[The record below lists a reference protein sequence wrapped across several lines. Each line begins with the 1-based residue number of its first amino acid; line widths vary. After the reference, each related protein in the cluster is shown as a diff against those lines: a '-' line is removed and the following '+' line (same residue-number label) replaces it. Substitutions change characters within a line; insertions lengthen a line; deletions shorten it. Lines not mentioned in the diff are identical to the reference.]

1 MAGENI
7 TNPVLDL
14 FLFQI
19 TIFKFIDEKDVFME
33 FYSKLFGNRLVKEIS
48 ASEDNEETMIKKL
61 KVSLLNLGKLYKF
74 KIGRMRPRIYFP
86 TPKDVQRRRCQ

>member
-61 KVSLLNLGKLYKF
+61 KVSLSNPG
-74 KIGRMRPRIYFP
+74 
-86 TPKDVQRRRCQ
+86 QR

>member
-14 FLFQI
+14 FPFQI

-61 KVSLLNLGKLYKF
+61 KVRLLNLG
-74 KIGRMRPRIYFP
+74 
-86 TPKDVQRRRCQ
+86 QQ

>member
-61 KVSLLNLGKLYKF
+61 KVNLF
-74 KIGRMRPRIYFP
+74 NIG
-86 TPKDVQRRRCQ
+86 QR

>member
-61 KVSLLNLGKLYKF
+61 KVNLLNLGKIYNL
-74 KIGRMRPRIYFP
+74 KIGRMRP
-86 TPKDVQRRRCQ
+86 

>member
-61 KVSLLNLGKLYKF
+61 KVG
-74 KIGRMRPRIYFP
+74 
-86 TPKDVQRRRCQ
+86 

>member
-61 KVSLLNLGKLYKF
+61 KVNLLN
-74 KIGRMRPRIYFP
+74 IG
-86 TPKDVQRRRCQ
+86 QR

>member
-61 KVSLLNLGKLYKF
+61 KVSLLNLG
-74 KIGRMRPRIYFP
+74 
-86 TPKDVQRRRCQ
+86 QR

>member
-33 FYSKLFGNRLVKEIS
+33 FYAKLFGNRLVKEIS

-61 KVSLLNLGKLYKF
+61 KVSLKK
-74 KIGRMRPRIYFP
+74 RI
-86 TPKDVQRRRCQ
+86 